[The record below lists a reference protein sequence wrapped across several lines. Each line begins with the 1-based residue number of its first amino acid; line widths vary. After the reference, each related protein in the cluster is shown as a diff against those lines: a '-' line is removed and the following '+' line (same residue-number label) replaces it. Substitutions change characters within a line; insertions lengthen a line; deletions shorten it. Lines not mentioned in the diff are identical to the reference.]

1 MVLTITLGLI
11 SIILSYVVWN
21 LLRKLEMYEQTV
33 EEFYSRLSITLHTI
47 RTIDEKQMFESDD
60 EVGEMF
66 SQLVDTMSTLRPL
79 LYGMEQNEEKED

>member
-11 SIILSYVVWN
+11 SVTLSYVVWN
-21 LLRKLEMYEQTV
+21 LLRKVEMYEQTI
-33 EEFYSRLSITLHTI
+33 EEFYSQLSITLHAM